1 MGIHG
6 LAQIETGQWGIT
18 PKTAGQGPGGGGLR
32 LAGGRGAGGSAKVP
46 NATPE
51 SANERAGGQPK
62 VPAAWAGG
70 RGAKN
75 F

>member
-1 MGIHG
+1 MFS
-6 LAQIETGQWGIT
+6 
-18 PKTAGQGPGGGGLR
+18 
-32 LAGGRGAGGSAKVP
+32 GGSGIYFGVLLPVLARARPGMMRGTSPAKVP

-70 RGAKN
+70 RGAKV
-75 F
+75 FLSRS